1 MSIAIDRDAAVV
13 QVITRCATDD
23 FPALT
28 AAEVEDIVDQA
39 ARPDRAGETPFGD
52 GWLPTFDLNAAC
64 AQAWELKATRT
75 ATKFDVNVDGQQL
88 DRSQI
93 HDQCVK
99 MARFWR
105 GKVAGVA
112 PRA

>member
-1 MSIAIDRDAAVV
+1 MIAIDRAAAVE
-13 QVITRCATDD
+13 QVTTRCATDD

-28 AAEVEDIVDQA
+28 GPEVEDIVDQA
-39 ARPDRAGETPFGD
+39 ARPDAEGHTPYAD
-52 GWLPTFDLNAAC
+52 DWLPTFDLNAAC
-64 AQAWELKATRT
+64 AQAWELKAVRT
-75 ATKFDVNVDGQQL
+75 ATKFDANIDGQQL

-93 HDQCVK
+93 HDQCIK

-105 GKVAGVA
+105 GKVAGVG